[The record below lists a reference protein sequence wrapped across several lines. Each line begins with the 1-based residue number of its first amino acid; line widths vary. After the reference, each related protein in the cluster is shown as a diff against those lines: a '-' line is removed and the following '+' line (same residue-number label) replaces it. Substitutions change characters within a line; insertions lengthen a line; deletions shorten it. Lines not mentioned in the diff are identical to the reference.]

1 VLFSTPLGKGESDA
15 FESAIKEQF
24 TSAATGIGKSK
35 SASFGSSSISLQGGE
50 RLSLSLLSPGQVL
63 GGAVMSLSA
72 VKVLSMTP
80 SSDQLSVDVRFSLQ
94 LVYSNVPLQAT
105 IDDTVQQVRV

>member
-1 VLFSTPLGKGESDA
+1 MLFSTPLGKGESDA

-24 TSAATGIGKSK
+24 TSAATEIGKSK
-35 SASFGSSSISLQGGE
+35 GVSFASSSVSLQDGE
-50 RLSLSLLSPGQVL
+50 RFSLLSPGQLL
-63 GGAVMSLSA
+63 GGAVVSLSA

-80 SSDQLSVDVRFSLQ
+80 SSDQLTVDVRFSLQ